1 VVKVY
6 DKEKI
11 ISFLKHKELENS
23 AIIGI
28 LSNEPQCEIFADD
41 LKNPNGILVK
51 DKYFTYIYSANN
63 NFLNTLFKSPFLK
76 GYQGFAAV
84 NEDVFNYMNNMFN
97 YEWKSKCYVYYLN
110 KESILMNDGML
121 LDKIHINDAEKINEL
136 YTYKDQDGL
145 NYIQESIKKRPSSAL
160 YLNDILIS
168 SAMIH
173 NNNSIGVLYTSK
185 EYRNI
190 GYGKKVTLDLC
201 RKLVARGI
209 NPVAYITEDN
219 LPAIKLFESCG
230 FKKLGLAY
238 WFGISNDKTN

>member
-1 VVKVY
+1 MIKVH
-6 DKEKI
+6 DKERLI
-11 ISFLKHKELENS
+11 RLLMDKELENG
-23 AIIGI
+23 AVIGV
-28 LSNEPQCEIFADD
+28 LLNEPHCEIYADD
-41 LKNPNGILVK
+41 LKNPKGILVK
-51 DKYFTYIYSANN
+51 DKYFTYIYSTNKS
-63 NFLNTLFKSPFLK
+63 FLNTLINGQYLK

-84 NEDVFNYMNNMFN
+84 NEEVFNYINCRFN

-110 KESILMNDGML
+110 KESILINDGLL
-121 LDKIHINDAEKINEL
+121 LDNIHIKDAEKINDL
-136 YTYKDQDGL
+136 YTYKDKDGL
-145 NYIQESIKKRPSSAL
+145 SYIKESIKKRPSSAL

-168 SAMIH
+168 SAMVH

-209 NPVAYITEDN
+209 TPLAYITEEN

-238 WFGISNDKTN
+238 WFGISNDKNS